1 MPHKKT
7 AQKARKRKASQ
18 VSKRQSS
25 GSIQAVKAELP
36 LQQHKPGAT
45 KWIITTGGVVS
56 GIGKG
61 TATASIGKLLS
72 RNFKVVPIKCDGYL
86 NVDPGTMNPF
96 EHGEVFVLED
106 GGEVD
111 MDFGHYERF
120 MDINCKKEWNL
131 TTGKIFDSI
140 IRKER
145 QGLFLGKTVQVIP
158 HITNE
163 IKAKWMDIAQTES
176 ADVVTIEIGGTIGDI
191 ENSWFI
197 EAARQLKNEVGH
209 ENILY
214 VHLSY
219 VPFVKSIGQQ
229 KTKPAQRDIETL
241 RSLGILPD
249 IIIGRSE
256 EELTKD
262 SKQKISL
269 FCDVPEEAV
278 ISGKDIETI
287 YEVPIMFEEQGLLAL
302 LAKRFSFHPQKDL
315 TEWRKLISSI
325 KMPKYRVK
333 VAICGKY
340 TALNDSYASLIEAI
354 RHAGANL
361 NCGVDITFI
370 ETTDIE
376 GGKLTVDSALHSAD
390 AIIVPIGFGS
400 RGVEGKI
407 AAIRYA
413 RERNVPFLGLCLGL
427 QLAVVEFARNV
438 CGLKDANTTEV
449 NPKTPNPVIMILPE
463 QKKIKE
469 LGGTMRLGAE
479 ASQLRKG
486 TIVANLYKSGVAVER
501 HRHRYEVNPKYHGIL
516 ERNGM
521 VISGSSRNGR
531 LVEFI
536 ELPSHPYFTATQ
548 AHPEYKSRLEKPS
561 PLYYGLIRAAIA
573 RKYRIKTVS

>member
-1 MPHKKT
+1 MPHRKT
-7 AQKARKRKASQ
+7 PAKAKVSQ
-18 VSKRQSS
+18 GQSS
-25 GSIQAVKAELP
+25 GSSAQQP
-36 LQQHKPGAT
+36 LRA
-45 KWIITTGGVVS
+45 KWIIVTGGVVS
-56 GIGKG
+56 GLGKG
-61 TATASIGKLLS
+61 TAAASIGKLLS
-72 RNFKVVPIKCDGYL
+72 RNFKIVPIKCDGYL

-120 MDINCKKEWNL
+120 LNINCSKEWNL
-131 TTGKIFDSI
+131 TTGKIFESI

-163 IKAKWMDIAQTES
+163 IKARWLEIAS
-176 ADVVTIEIGGTIGDI
+176 AEKAGVVLIEIGGTIGDI

-197 EAARQLKNEVGH
+197 EAARQLKKEVGP

-219 VPFVKSIGQQ
+219 IPYVKSIGQQ
-229 KTKPAQRDIETL
+229 KTKPAQRDVEML

-256 EELTKD
+256 EELTKE

-269 FCDVPEEAV
+269 FCDVPEDAV

-287 YEVPIMFEEQGLLAL
+287 YEVPIMFEEQGMLSI
-302 LAKRFSFHPQKDL
+302 LAKRFSFTPQKDL
-315 TEWRKLISSI
+315 TEWRRLISSI
-325 KMPKYRVK
+325 KAPKYRVK

-361 NCGVDITFI
+361 GCGVDITFV

-376 GGKLTVDSALHSAD
+376 DGKVTVDSVLHSMD
-390 AIIVPIGFGS
+390 SIIVPIGFGA

-407 AAIRYA
+407 AAVKYA
-413 RERNVPFLGLCLGL
+413 REKRVPFLGLCFGL

-438 CGLKDANTTEV
+438 CGLKDANSTEV
-449 NPKTPNPVIMILPE
+449 NPKTQHPLIMILPE
-463 QKKIKE
+463 QKKVKE

-479 ASQLRKG
+479 TAQLKKG
-486 TIVANLYKSGVAVER
+486 TIVSGLYKSNVAVER
-501 HRHRYEVNPKYHGIL
+501 HRHRYEVNPKYHSVL
-516 ERNGM
+516 ERHGM

-531 LVEFI
+531 LAEFI
-536 ELPSHPYFTATQ
+536 ELPQSSHPYFTATQ

-561 PLYYGLIRAAIA
+561 PLFFGLVKAAIE
-573 RKYRIKTVS
+573 RKYRIKV

>member
-1 MPHKKT
+1 MPTKKT
-7 AQKARKRKASQ
+7 PKKKTVLQRHSAGSAAGASEQPSSAQKN
-18 VSKRQSS
+18 
-25 GSIQAVKAELP
+25 
-36 LQQHKPGAT
+36 T
-45 KWIITTGGVVS
+45 KWIIVTGGVVS
-56 GIGKG
+56 GLGKG
-61 TATASIGKLLS
+61 TAAASIGKLLS
-72 RNFKVVPIKCDGYL
+72 NNFKIVPIKCDGYL

-120 MDINCKKEWNL
+120 LNINCKKDWNL
-131 TTGKIFDSI
+131 TTGKIFELVI
-140 IRKER
+140 KKER

-163 IKAKWMDIAQTES
+163 IKARWMEIARAEN
-176 ADVVTIEIGGTIGDI
+176 AGVVLIEVGGTIGDI

-197 EAARQLKNEVGH
+197 EAARQLKKEVGH

-229 KTKPAQRDIETL
+229 KTKPAQRDVETL

-256 EELTKD
+256 EPLSKE
-262 SKQKISL
+262 SKQKIAL

-287 YEVPIMFEEQGLLAL
+287 YEVPVMFEEQNLVSLLASRL
-302 LAKRFSFHPQKDL
+302 NFTPRKDL
-315 TEWRKLISSI
+315 TEWKRLISNI
-325 KMPKYRVK
+325 KAPKYRVR

-340 TALNDSYASLIEAI
+340 TALNDSYASLIEAL

-361 NCGVDITFI
+361 NCGVDITFV
-370 ETTDIE
+370 ETTDFEE
-376 GGKLTVDSALHSAD
+376 GKITVDSALHNMDS
-390 AIIVPIGFGS
+390 IIVPIGFGS

-407 AAIRYA
+407 SSIRYA
-413 RERNVPFLGLCLGL
+413 REKKVPFLGLCFGL

-438 CGLKDANTTEV
+438 CGLKDANSTEV
-449 NPKTPNPVIMILPE
+449 SPKTPYPVIMILPE
-463 QKKIKE
+463 QKKVKE

-479 ASQLRKG
+479 TAQLRKG
-486 TIVANLYKSGVAVER
+486 TIVANLYKSGTAVER
-501 HRHRYEVNPKYHGIL
+501 HRHRYEVNPKYHSVL

-531 LVEFI
+531 LVEFV
-536 ELPSHPYFTATQ
+536 ELPQSAHPYFTATQ
-548 AHPEYKSRLEKPS
+548 AHPEYKSRLENPS
-561 PLYYGLIRAAIA
+561 PLYYGLIRAAIE
-573 RKYRIKTVS
+573 RKYRLKV

>member
-1 MPHKKT
+1 MQKT
-7 AQKARKRKASQ
+7 AKAA
-18 VSKRQSS
+18 
-25 GSIQAVKAELP
+25 
-36 LQQHKPGAT
+36 

-72 RNFKVVPIKCDGYL
+72 RNFKVVSIKCDGYL

-120 MDINCKKEWNL
+120 MNINCKKEWNL
-131 TTGKIFDSI
+131 TTGKIFDSV

-197 EAARQLKNEVGH
+197 EAARQLKKEVGH

-219 VPFVKSIGQQ
+219 VPFVRSIGQQ
-229 KTKPAQRDIETL
+229 KTKPAQRDVETL
-241 RSLGILPD
+241 RGLGIIPD

-256 EELTKD
+256 EELTKE
-262 SKQKISL
+262 SKQKIAL

-302 LAKRFSFHPQKDL
+302 LAKRFSFTPQKDL
-315 TEWRKLISSI
+315 AEWRKLILNI
-325 KMPKYRVK
+325 KSPKYRVK

-354 RHAGANL
+354 RHAAANL
-361 NCGVDITFI
+361 NCGVDITFV
-370 ETTDIE
+370 ETTE
-376 GGKLTVDSALHSAD
+376 FEEGKLTVDSALHSTD
-390 AIIVPIGFGS
+390 AIVVPIGFGS

-407 AAIRYA
+407 AAIKYS
-413 RERNVPFLGLCLGL
+413 RERNVPFLGLCFGL

-449 NPKTPNPVIMILPE
+449 NQKTSHPVVMILPE
-463 QKKIKE
+463 QKKVKE

-479 ASQLRKG
+479 TAQLKKG
-486 TIVANLYKSGVAVER
+486 TMVANLYKSSFAVER
-501 HRHRYEVNPKYHGIL
+501 HRHRYEVNPKYHSIL

-561 PLYYGLIRAAIA
+561 PLYYGLIRAAIE
-573 RKYRIKTVS
+573 RKYRIKVQ

>member
-1 MPHKKT
+1 MPHRKR
-7 AQKARKRKASQ
+7 ARKRKVPQ
-18 VSKRQSS
+18 RQSS
-25 GSIQAVKAELP
+25 RSVQAVKAA
-36 LQQHKPGAT
+36 LQQSQQRKSGAT

-72 RNFKVVPIKCDGYL
+72 RNFKVVSIKCDGYL

-131 TTGKIFDSI
+131 TTGKIFDSV

-163 IKAKWMDIAQTES
+163 IKAKWMDIAQAEN

-197 EAARQLKNEVGH
+197 EAARQLKKEVGH

-219 VPFVKSIGQQ
+219 VPFVRSIGQQ
-229 KTKPAQRDIETL
+229 KTKPAQRDVETL

-256 EELTKD
+256 EELTKE

-302 LAKRFSFHPQKDL
+302 LAKRFSFTLQKDL
-315 TEWRKLISSI
+315 TEWRKLISNI
-325 KMPKYRVK
+325 KAPKYRVK

-340 TALNDSYASLIEAI
+340 TALNDSYASLIEAL
-354 RHAGANL
+354 RHAAANL
-361 NCGVDITFI
+361 NCGVDINFI

-376 GGKLTVDSALHSAD
+376 EGKLTVDSALHSMD
-390 AIIVPIGFGS
+390 AIVVPIGFGS

-407 AAIRYA
+407 AAIKYA
-413 RERNVPFLGLCLGL
+413 REKKVPFLGLCFGL
-427 QLAVVEFARNV
+427 QLAVIEFARNI

-449 NPKTPNPVIMILPE
+449 NPKTSHPVVMILPE
-463 QKKIKE
+463 QKKVKE

-479 ASQLRKG
+479 AAQLKKG
-486 TIVANLYKSGVAVER
+486 TLVANLYKSNVAVER
-501 HRHRYEVNPKYHGIL
+501 HRHRYEVNPKYHSIL

-536 ELPSHPYFTATQ
+536 ELPGHPYFTATQ
-548 AHPEYKSRLEKPS
+548 SHPEYKSRLEKPS
-561 PLYYGLIRAAIA
+561 PLYYGLIRAAIE
-573 RKYRIKTVS
+573 RKYRIKL

>member
-1 MPHKKT
+1 MPQQKT
-7 AQKARKRKASQ
+7 SAKAS
-18 VSKRQSS
+18 S
-25 GSIQAVKAELP
+25 GPARP
-36 LQQHKPGAT
+36 T
-45 KWIITTGGVVS
+45 RWIVVTGGVVS
-56 GIGKG
+56 GLGKG

-72 RNFKVVPIKCDGYL
+72 RNFRVVPIKCDGYL

-120 MDINCKKEWNL
+120 MGINCKRDWNL
-131 TTGKIFDSI
+131 TTGKIFDSV

-163 IKAKWMDIAQTES
+163 IKARWLEIARSEN
-176 ADVVTIEIGGTIGDI
+176 AEVITIEIGGTIGDI

-197 EAARQLKNEVGH
+197 EAARQLRKEVGP
-209 ENILY
+209 ENVLY

-219 VPFVKSIGQQ
+219 VPYVRSIGQQ
-229 KTKPAQRDIETL
+229 KTKPAQRDVETL

-256 EELTKD
+256 VELTPE
-262 SKQKISL
+262 SKQKISM
-269 FCDVPEEAV
+269 FCDVHDDAV
-278 ISGKDIETI
+278 ISCRDVESI
-287 YEVPIMFEEQGLLAL
+287 YEVPVLFEEQGMLSFIS
-302 LAKRFSFHPQKDL
+302 KRFGFTPERDL
-315 TEWRKLISSI
+315 AEWRKLIAGI
-325 KMPKYRVK
+325 KAPRYRVK

-361 NCGVDITFI
+361 NCGVDIAFI
-370 ETTDIE
+370 ETTDFE
-376 GGKLTVDSALHSAD
+376 DGRMTAETALHGMD

-407 AAIRYA
+407 SAIRYS
-413 RERNVPFLGLCLGL
+413 REKGVPFLGLCFGL

-438 CGLKDANTTEV
+438 CGLRNANSTEV
-449 NPKTPNPVIMILPE
+449 NPKTASPVVMILPE
-463 QKKIKE
+463 QKGIRN
-469 LGGTMRLGAE
+469 LGGTMRLGAQP
-479 ASQLRKG
+479 AQLAKG
-486 TIVANLYKSGVAVER
+486 SLVARLYDSPVAVER
-501 HRHRYEVNPKYHGIL
+501 HRHRYEVNPKYHGTL
-516 ERNGM
+516 ERNCL

-536 ELPSHPYFTATQ
+536 ELPQSTHPYFVATQ
-548 AHPEYKSRLEKPS
+548 AHPEDKSRLEKPS
-561 PLYYGLIRAAIA
+561 PLFYGLIMAAIE
-573 RKYRIKTVS
+573 RKSRKGT

>member
-1 MPHKKT
+1 MV
-7 AQKARKRKASQ
+7 SQ
-18 VSKRQSS
+18 RYPSDSGSS
-25 GSIQAVKAELP
+25 GKAA
-36 LQQHKPGAT
+36 AT
-45 KWIITTGGVVS
+45 KWIVVTGGVVS
-56 GIGKG
+56 GLGKG
-61 TATASIGKLLS
+61 TASASIGKLLS
-72 RNFKVVPIKCDGYL
+72 RNFRIVPIKCDGYL

-120 MDINCKKEWNL
+120 LDINCRKDWNL

-140 IRKER
+140 VRKER

-163 IKAKWMDIAQTES
+163 IKARWLEIAAAEK
-176 ADVVTIEIGGTIGDI
+176 AGVVLIEIGGTIGDI

-197 EAARQLKNEVGH
+197 EAARQLKKEVGP

-219 VPFVKSIGQQ
+219 VPYVKSIGQQ
-229 KTKPAQRDIETL
+229 KTKPAQRDVEML

-256 EELTKD
+256 EELTKE

-278 ISGKDIETI
+278 ISGRDIETI
-287 YEVPIMFEEQGLLAL
+287 YEVPVMFEEQGMLSLLAS
-302 LAKRFSFHPQKDL
+302 RFSFTPKKDL
-315 TEWRKLISSI
+315 TEWRRLISSI
-325 KMPKYRVK
+325 KAPKYRAK

-340 TALNDSYASLIEAI
+340 TALNDSYASLIEAL

-370 ETTDIE
+370 ETTDFEE
-376 GGKLTVDSALHSAD
+376 GKVTVDSALHSMD
-390 AIIVPIGFGS
+390 AIIVPIGFGA

-407 AAIRYA
+407 AAIKYA
-413 RERNVPFLGLCLGL
+413 REKRVPFLGLCFGL

-438 CGLKDANTTEV
+438 CGLRDANSTEV
-449 NPKTPNPVIMILPE
+449 NPKTSNPLVMILPE
-463 QKKIKE
+463 QKKVKE

-479 ASQLRKG
+479 TAQLKKG
-486 TIVANLYKSGVAVER
+486 TVVANLYKSSVAVER
-501 HRHRYEVNPKYHGIL
+501 HRHRYEVNPKYHSIL
-516 ERNGM
+516 ERHGM
-521 VISGSSRNGR
+521 LISGSSRNGR

-536 ELPSHPYFTATQ
+536 ELQQSAHPYFTATQ

-561 PLYYGLIRAAIA
+561 PLFYGLIRAAVE
-573 RKYRIKTVS
+573 RKYRVKV

>member
-1 MPHKKT
+1 MPPKKT
-7 AQKARKRKASQ
+7 SAKAKVSQ
-18 VSKRQSS
+18 RHSS
-25 GSIQAVKAELP
+25 GSSAGQP
-36 LQQHKPGAT
+36 LKT
-45 KWIITTGGVVS
+45 KWVIVTGGVVS
-56 GIGKG
+56 GLGKG
-61 TATASIGKLLS
+61 TASASIGKLLS
-72 RNFKVVPIKCDGYL
+72 GNFKVVPIKCDGYL

-120 MDINCKKEWNL
+120 LDINCRKDWNL
-131 TTGKIFDSI
+131 TTGKVFESV

-163 IKAKWMDIAQTES
+163 IKARWMDIAMSES
-176 ADVVTIEIGGTIGDI
+176 AGVVVIEIGGTIGDI

-197 EAARQLKNEVGH
+197 EAARQLKKEVGP

-229 KTKPAQRDIETL
+229 KTKPAQRDVETL

-256 EELTKD
+256 QELSNE
-262 SKQKISL
+262 SKQKIAL
-269 FCDVPEEAV
+269 FCDVADEAV

-287 YEVPIMFEEQGLLAL
+287 YEVPIMFDEQGMLSLLSR
-302 LAKRFSFHPQKDL
+302 KFNFSPVKDL
-315 TEWRKLISSI
+315 TEWRRLIASI
-325 KMPKYRVK
+325 KSPKYRVK
-333 VAICGKY
+333 VAVCGKY
-340 TALNDSYASLIEAI
+340 TAIGDSYASLIEAI
-354 RHAGANL
+354 RHAAANL
-361 NCGVDITFI
+361 NCGVDIGFI
-370 ETTDIE
+370 ETTDFEE
-376 GGKLTVDSALHSAD
+376 GKVTVDSALHGAD

-407 AAIRYA
+407 SAVRFA
-413 RERNVPFLGLCLGL
+413 RERKVPYLGLCFGL
-427 QLAVVEFARNV
+427 QLAVIEFARNV

-449 NPKTPNPVIMILPE
+449 NPKTSNPVVMILPE
-463 QKKIKE
+463 QKNVKD

-479 ASQLRKG
+479 AAQLRKG
-486 TIVANLYKSGVAVER
+486 SMVAGLYKSSVCVER

-516 ERNGM
+516 ERNGLAL
-521 VISGSSRNGR
+521 SGTSRNGK

-536 ELPSHPYFTATQ
+536 ELPQSVHPYFTATQ

-561 PLYYGLIRAAIA
+561 PLYYGLIRAAIE
-573 RKYRIKTVS
+573 RKYRVNSESR

>member
-1 MPHKKT
+1 MPHRKT
-7 AQKARKRKASQ
+7 ARKQKVSQ
-18 VSKRQSS
+18 RQSS
-25 GSIQAVKAELP
+25 GSLSPQPK
-36 LQQHKPGAT
+36 T
-45 KWIITTGGVVS
+45 KWIIVTGGVVS
-56 GIGKG
+56 GLGKG
-61 TATASIGKLLS
+61 TAAASIGKLLS
-72 RNFKVVPIKCDGYL
+72 RNFRIVPIKCDGYL

-120 MDINCKKEWNL
+120 LDINCKKDWNL

-163 IKAKWMDIAQTES
+163 IKAKWLEIAASEK
-176 ADVVTIEIGGTIGDI
+176 AGVVLIEIGGTIGDI

-197 EAARQLKNEVGH
+197 EAARQLKKEVGQ

-229 KTKPAQRDIETL
+229 KTKPAQRDVEML

-256 EELTKD
+256 EHLTKE

-287 YEVPIMFEEQGLLAL
+287 YEVPIMFEEQGMLSLLA
-302 LAKRFSFHPQKDL
+302 RHFSFTSQKDL
-315 TEWRKLISSI
+315 TDWRRLISSI
-325 KMPKYRVK
+325 KAPKYRAK

-361 NCGVDITFI
+361 NCGVDISFI
-370 ETTDIE
+370 ETTDFE
-376 GGKLTVDSALHSAD
+376 DGKVTVDSALHSMD
-390 AIIVPIGFGS
+390 AIIVPIGFGA

-407 AAIRYA
+407 AATRYA
-413 RERNVPFLGLCLGL
+413 REKNVPFLGLCFGL
-427 QLAVVEFARNV
+427 QLAVVELARNV
-438 CGLKDANTTEV
+438 CNLKDANSTEV
-449 NPKTPNPVIMILPE
+449 NPKTPHPIIMILPE
-463 QKKIKE
+463 QKKVKE

-479 ASQLRKG
+479 TAQLKKG
-486 TIVANLYKSGVAVER
+486 TLVANLYKSNVAVER
-501 HRHRYEVNPKYHGIL
+501 HRHRYEVNPKYHSVL
-516 ERNGM
+516 ERHGM

-531 LVEFI
+531 LAEFI
-536 ELPSHPYFTATQ
+536 EIPSHPYFTATQ

-561 PLYYGLIRAAIA
+561 PLFYGLIKAAIE
-573 RKYRIKTVS
+573 RKYRIKV

>member
-1 MPHKKT
+1 MPTQKT
-7 AQKARKRKASQ
+7 SAKMK
-18 VSKRQSS
+18 SS
-25 GSIQAVKAELP
+25 SFPIDRFPKGV
-36 LQQHKPGAT
+36 T
-45 KWIITTGGVVS
+45 KWIIVTGGVVS
-56 GIGKG
+56 GLGKG
-61 TATASIGKLLS
+61 TAAASIGKLLS

-120 MDINCKKEWNL
+120 LDINCKKDWNL
-131 TTGKIFDSI
+131 TTGKIFESI
-140 IRKER
+140 IKKER

-163 IKAKWMDIAQTES
+163 IKSRWLEIAGNEK
-176 ADVVTIEIGGTIGDI
+176 AGVVLIEIGGTIGDI

-197 EAARQLKNEVGH
+197 EAARQLKKEVGP
-209 ENILY
+209 ENIMY

-219 VPFVKSIGQQ
+219 VPFVSSIGQQ
-229 KTKPAQRDIETL
+229 KTKPAQRDVEML

-256 EELTKD
+256 EQLTKE

-287 YEVPIMFEEQGLLAL
+287 YEVPISFEEQGMLSILS
-302 LAKRFSFHPQKDL
+302 KRFNFSPEKDL
-315 TEWRKLISSI
+315 AEWRKLISNI
-325 KMPKYRVK
+325 KSPKYRAK

-340 TALNDSYASLIEAI
+340 TALNDSYASLIEAL

-361 NCGVDITFI
+361 NCGIDITFV

-376 GGKLTVDSALHSAD
+376 EGRVTIDSALHSMD
-390 AIIVPIGFGS
+390 AIIVPIGFGG

-407 AAIRYA
+407 STIKFA
-413 RERNVPFLGLCLGL
+413 RERNVPFLGLCFGL
-427 QLAVVEFARNV
+427 QLAVIEFARNV
-438 CGLKDANTTEV
+438 CGLKGANTTEAD
-449 NPKTPNPVIMILPE
+449 PKTQHPVVFILPE
-463 QKKIKE
+463 QKNVKE

-479 ASQLRKG
+479 AAQLKKG
-486 TIVANLYKSGVAVER
+486 SLVAGLYKSSVAVER
-501 HRHRYEVNPKYHGIL
+501 HRHRYEVNPKYHSIL
-516 ERNGM
+516 EKNGM
-521 VISGSSRNGR
+521 VISGSSRSGK
-531 LVEFI
+531 LAEFI
-536 ELPSHPYFTATQ
+536 ELPTHAYFTATQ
-548 AHPEYKSRLEKPS
+548 AHPEYKSRLERPS
-561 PLYYGLIRAAIA
+561 PLFYGLIKAAIE
-573 RKYRIKTVS
+573 RKYRIKV